1 MKKILVL
8 FTAIILSIFACTQV
22 SRAED
27 ERITSFNSDITV
39 NQDASI
45 SIKEAIE
52 YVAPYEKHGIY
63 RYIPVTYEDK
73 DNKKFYL
80 AVSDILVERDGNSE
94 KYSQSKS
101 GDNIELKIG
110 DKDKTITGPHK
121 YEITY
126 KLTGVINNF
135 DSRDELYW
143 NVTGKDWDFP
153 IEKTSATVRLPDQIK
168 FSDTTSACYTGSAG
182 STEKNCQINS
192 ELPQTFSTD
201 DTNLTI
207 AIDWPTG
214 IIDKT
219 QRNYSYTIGYL
230 GAGMSPAL
238 IVLIFALPLL
248 IPIGVFIA
256 MYKSFKK
263 SGYDLGHRRI
273 SIAPEF
279 APPKDLNPAEMGIIL
294 DENLQMRELTAEI
307 IKFAVDGFI
316 KITEI
321 KGKWFSGKD
330 YELTKIKELPK
341 SASAYQVKLMST
353 LFNGNQTRKISELKT
368 EKNGYKDWND
378 IRSKAYECVEQRGYF
393 TANPQAVRSK
403 YYIISVILFFVGLL
417 TIVVGSLGGSLVL
430 SAVIVL
436 IFAHL
441 MPQRTAKGSEALAQI
456 KGFEMFIA
464 RAEKYRAKWAE
475 KENLFFDF
483 LPYAIL
489 YNQTQKWANAF
500 KGVDLGQPDW
510 YQGNWATFNV
520 VYFASSLSNFSSG
533 ISSASMS
540 GAQGGSGAG
549 GGGFSGGGFGGG
561 GGGSW

>member
-1 MKKILVL
+1 MKKILT
-8 FTAIILSIFACTQV
+8 FFIAIIISSAVFQFAH
-22 SRAED
+22 AED
-27 ERITSFNSDITV
+27 EQINFFNSDITV

-45 SIKEAIE
+45 SVVETIE
-52 YVAPYEKHGIY
+52 YVAPYEKHGIF
-63 RYIPVTYEDK
+63 RNIPIAYEDK

-80 AVSDILVERDGNSE
+80 GVSDISVKRDGSDE

-101 GDNIELKIG
+101 GDDLELKIG
-110 DKDKTITGPHK
+110 DKDKTITGAHK
-121 YEITY
+121 YEISY

-143 NVTGKDWDFP
+143 NVTGEDWDFP

-168 FSDTTSACYTGSAG
+168 FSDTTSSCYTGPAG

-201 DTNLTI
+201 KTNLTV

-219 QRNYSYTIGYL
+219 QRNYSYAMGYL

-263 SGYDLGHRRI
+263 TGYDLGRRKI

-316 KITEI
+316 KIVEV
-321 KGKWFSGKD
+321 KGKWYSGKD

-353 LFNGNQTRKISELKT
+353 LFNGNQTRKISQLKT
-368 EKNGYKDWND
+368 EKDGYKDWND
-378 IRSKAYECVEQRGYF
+378 IKSKAYEDVEQKGYF

-403 YYIISVILFFVGLL
+403 YYIIGVIMFFVGIL
-417 TIVVGSLGGSLVL
+417 TIIVGSLGGSLIL

-436 IFAHL
+436 IFARL

-483 LPYAIL
+483 LPYAIMFD
-489 YNQTQKWANAF
+489 QTKKWANAF

-510 YQGNWATFNV
+510 YQGNWATFNA